1 MVIKIMWK
9 YNDELYHYGV
19 KGMRWGHRKVEPRSL
34 SERYYSFRA
43 NRYKKHA
50 NAVQKDIDSFK
61 GHEKGI
67 KTNSGKV
74 LLSAQDVKDSVNGL
88 KSVRNKSLAK
98 SKKYENKA
106 ESSRKVYNAKNESSK
121 SKMSTAKKLAI
132 GAGIAAAVVGTGVAV
147 YTIKSGNGKRLA
159 NMVRKKI
166 NSAKWMHNSLVKGK
180 AQRREQLLK
189 QQNEYLNRHLNSVR
203 QRNTLNIN
211 ESKPIKLHTT
221 RNITNNR
228 KRMRLKGTGYYYNS
242 EGKIVPGARRYT
254 SAY

>member
-1 MVIKIMWK
+1 MWN
-9 YNDELYHYGV
+9 YNYSYPDELYHYGV

-74 LLSAQDVKDSVNGL
+74 LLSAQDVKDSVNAL

-98 SKKYENKA
+98 FKKYENKA
-106 ESSRKVYNAKNESSK
+106 ESSRKAYNAKNESSK
-121 SKMSTAKKLAI
+121 SKMSTAKKMAI

-147 YTIKSGNGKRLA
+147 YGIKTGKIKLGKKSVSKVIEKTRKYSSDGSIFANRKNTLEMEIFRNGKSKRYISNKNIA
-159 NMVRKKI
+159 NSRFKSRDIKNLNPSNKKT
-166 NSAKWMHNSLVKGK
+166 K
-180 AQRREQLLK
+180 
-189 QQNEYLNRHLNSVR
+189 
-203 QRNTLNIN
+203 
-211 ESKPIKLHTT
+211 
-221 RNITNNR
+221 
-228 KRMRLKGTGYYYNS
+228 
-242 EGKIVPGARRYT
+242 
-254 SAY
+254 